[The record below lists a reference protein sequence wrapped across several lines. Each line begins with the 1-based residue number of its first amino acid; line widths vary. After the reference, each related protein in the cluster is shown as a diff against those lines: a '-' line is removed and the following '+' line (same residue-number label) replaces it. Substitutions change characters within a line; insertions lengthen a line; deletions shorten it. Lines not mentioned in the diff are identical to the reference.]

1 MSTLT
6 QELTLRPT
14 SAADLDFV
22 FEAES
27 APANRRFVI
36 PWSRSQ
42 HEAALEDPNLQHWI
56 VESEKPLGYFILAG
70 LQNPNQSLEMRRIV
84 ITEKGRGY
92 GRRAIKLTLG
102 YIFDELEI
110 HRFWVEVKDFDVRTL
125 HLYRSLGFVE
135 EGKLRESYKSAE
147 GFESL
152 VLLSML
158 RSEYEQLVGYLID

>member
-1 MSTLT
+1 MSLLT

-14 SAADLDFV
+14 TTDDLDFV

-36 PWSRSQ
+36 PWSREQ
-42 HEAALEDPNLQHWI
+42 HKAALEDSNLQHWI
-56 VESEKPLGYFILAG
+56 VSSDRPLGYCILAG
-70 LQNPNQSLEMRRIV
+70 IDSPNQSYEMRRIV
-84 ITEKGRGY
+84 ITDKGQGF
-92 GRRAIKLTLG
+92 GRRAIKLTTE
-102 YIFDELEI
+102 YIFDELEA

-135 EGKLRESYKSAE
+135 EGKLRESYKSAK

-152 VLLSML
+152 ILLSML
-158 RSEYEQLVGYLID
+158 RSEYEEIVG